1 MLDAMAPSL
10 RALAA
15 AAPAATGP
23 SGFPRRMAFVYVP
36 NGVTIPQWTPAVT
49 GAEFALPHILE
60 PLAPHKNDLSVLSG
74 FAQHN
79 GLALGD
85 GAGDHARASASFLT
99 GVHPRKTS
107 G

>member
-1 MLDAMAPSL
+1 MLDSMEPSL

-23 SGFPRRMAFVYVP
+23 AGFPRRMAFVYVP
-36 NGVTIPQWTPAVT
+36 NGVTMPQWRPSAVGT
-49 GAEFALPHILE
+49 EFELPRILQ
-60 PLAPHKNDLSVLSG
+60 PLAAHQSELSVLSG

-79 GLALGD
+79 GMALGD

-99 GVHPRKTS
+99 GV
-107 G
+107 